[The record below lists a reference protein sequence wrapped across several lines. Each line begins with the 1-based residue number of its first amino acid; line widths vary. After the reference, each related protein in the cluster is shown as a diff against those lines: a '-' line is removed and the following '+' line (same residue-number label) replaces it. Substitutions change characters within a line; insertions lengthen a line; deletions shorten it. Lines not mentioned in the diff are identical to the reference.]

1 MTQEPV
7 PCFECSST
15 YESKEIDGI
24 ATLVC
29 PQCGD
34 SVLGADG
41 IEQWERTRTF
51 NHPRLAGSST
61 PSQHLPLCESLQTLP
76 PRCR

>member
-15 YESKEIDGI
+15 YERKEIDGI

-29 PQCGD
+29 PECGD
-34 SVLGADG
+34 SVLGAEG
-41 IEQWERTRTF
+41 IEQIEELNYDTS
-51 NHPRLAGSST
+51 PKSS
-61 PSQHLPLCESLQTLP
+61 PHAQILP
-76 PRCR
+76 